1 MIRLSKKVEYAL
13 IALLH
18 MSEKRASEL
27 TTTRELSQEYQ
38 IPQELMG
45 KILQRLAKQ
54 RIIRSV
60 QGIKGGYSLEKPL
73 EAVNLNQIAQVVD
86 GPLQVVTCISLKGKS
101 TCTQTGDYRI
111 KNPMEVIQ
119 QKLNNFFNGI
129 TLKDLRNELNY
140 ESESLEL

>member
-1 MIRLSKKVEYAL
+1 
-13 IALLH
+13 
-18 MSEKRASEL
+18 
-27 TTTRELSQEYQ
+27 
-38 IPQELMG
+38 
-45 KILQRLAKQ
+45 
-54 RIIRSV
+54 
-60 QGIKGGYSLEKPL
+60 
-73 EAVNLNQIAQVVD
+73 
-86 GPLQVVTCISLKGKS
+86 VTCISLKGKS

>member
-1 MIRLSKKVEYAL
+1 MRLSKKVEYAL

-60 QGIKGGYSLEKPL
+60 QGIKGGYSLHKPL
-73 EAVNLNQIAQVVD
+73 EAVNISQIVELVD
-86 GPLQVVTCISLKGKS
+86 GPFRVVSCMSVKEKNRCIQWED
-101 TCTQTGDYRI
+101 CRI

-119 QKLNNFFNGI
+119 RKLNNLFNGI
-129 TLKDLRNELNY
+129 TLKDLQNELNY
-140 ESESLEL
+140 EGESL